1 MRPVNQLPL
10 SLMAMKRS
18 PFGSSR
24 RPDKPPNPR
33 NEEVRISPLRY
44 SSASKRTRER
54 SRVSNDGNGRA
65 LTSIATG
72 AVTEYSSGL
81 YFGGRSNAVCAGA
94 NCGSATAESPAAV
107 DFRKRRR
114 LIGERMPL
122 GMQSPRPAGRGRN
135 AVGLAEQLGEFFGDG
150 AAEFFGIDDGNRAAI
165 VARNVVADSDRDQL
179 HRRARL
185 DFLDD
190 MAQMPLEVV
199 AGIDRQRGVVDRR
212 AVGNHHQD
220 AALLGTSEQA
230 LVRPVERL
238 AVDVFL

>member
-18 PFGSSR
+18 PLASSR
-24 RPDKPPNPR
+24 RPDSPPKPR

-54 SRVSNDGNGRA
+54 SLVSNDGSGRA
-65 LTSIATG
+65 FTSIATG

-94 NCGSATAESPAAV
+94 NCGSATAETPATV

-122 GMQSPRPAGRGRN
+122 RMQSLRPAGRPRDP
-135 AVGLAEQLGEFFGDG
+135 VGLAEQFGEFLGDG
-150 AAEFFGIDDGNRAAI
+150 AAEFFGIDDGYRAAI
-165 VARNVVADSDRDQL
+165 IARDVVADADLDLLHQRDGIHLHADMSD
-179 HRRARL
+179 
-185 DFLDD
+185 
-190 MAQMPLEVV
+190 
-199 AGIDRQRGVVDRR
+199 
-212 AVGNHHQD
+212 
-220 AALLGTSEQA
+220 
-230 LVRPVERL
+230 
-238 AVDVFL
+238 